1 MKSGDVKTV
10 NADGFAKYAEETVE
24 GIKSFYMQ
32 EAKLKNESNDV
43 KEAPCLKE
51 TLHVL
56 KGVRKFNEENVCKL
70 VFFYLA
76 TDDKPFHNEMS
87 QR

>member
-32 EAKLKNESNDV
+32 EAKIKNESNDV
-43 KEAPCLKE
+43 KEAPCL
-51 TLHVL
+51 TS
-56 KGVRKFNEENVCKL
+56 R
-70 VFFYLA
+70 
-76 TDDKPFHNEMS
+76 T
-87 QR
+87 